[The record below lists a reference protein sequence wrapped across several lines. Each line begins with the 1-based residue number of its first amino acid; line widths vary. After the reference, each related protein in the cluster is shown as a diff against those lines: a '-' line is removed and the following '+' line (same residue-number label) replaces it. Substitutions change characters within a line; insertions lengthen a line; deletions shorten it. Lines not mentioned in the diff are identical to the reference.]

1 LLAMCEGE
9 RLLVDEKS
17 DYGSLDR
24 NLNEFHCHDKRVDA
38 PTSSRRAKRVLW
50 ASLAVCLG
58 FMICEVIGGLLA
70 QSLAIITDAAH
81 LLTDFA
87 SMLIS
92 LFALYL
98 AGRPASQRMSFGW
111 HRAEVLGA
119 FISVFLIWI
128 ITGILVYLAID
139 RIVRA
144 DYDIDA
150 PIMAITASLGVVV
163 NIVMGIL
170 LYFGGHTHSH
180 GTTGRNSPD
189 AGKQPNINVRAAMIH
204 VLGDLIQSLGVLLAA
219 LLIFFNETWSIAD
232 PICTLL
238 FSVIVICTTFYI
250 VRDALVVLLEG
261 RPSSID
267 FRSVF
272 DSLENIEGVRKVHDL
287 RIWALTLDKVA
298 ISVHLEVNESCNA
311 QHILR
316 TTTLMLRNRYG
327 VHETTIQIEGYLPST
342 EGCNQCIPPN

>member
-1 LLAMCEGE
+1 MCEGE

-111 HRAEVLGA
+111 HRAGE
-119 FISVFLIWI
+119 I
-128 ITGILVYLAID
+128 
-139 RIVRA
+139 
-144 DYDIDA
+144 
-150 PIMAITASLGVVV
+150 
-163 NIVMGIL
+163 
-170 LYFGGHTHSH
+170 
-180 GTTGRNSPD
+180 
-189 AGKQPNINVRAAMIH
+189 
-204 VLGDLIQSLGVLLAA
+204 
-219 LLIFFNETWSIAD
+219 
-232 PICTLL
+232 
-238 FSVIVICTTFYI
+238 
-250 VRDALVVLLEG
+250 
-261 RPSSID
+261 
-267 FRSVF
+267 
-272 DSLENIEGVRKVHDL
+272 
-287 RIWALTLDKVA
+287 
-298 ISVHLEVNESCNA
+298 
-311 QHILR
+311 
-316 TTTLMLRNRYG
+316 
-327 VHETTIQIEGYLPST
+327 
-342 EGCNQCIPPN
+342 